1 MTRPILR
8 INMIKYQIELDR
20 AKRNLTR
27 TCNDIIANYERKLAA
42 LVKQRDAD
50 LLIANRE
57 YESILNKVMNKQKI
71 DITNAMNKAERDRL
85 KREADALYAMRCQV
99 KREELERQL
108 QAEREAKIANNGLHK
123 FNDHRDIMK

>member
-1 MTRPILR
+1 ML
-8 INMIKYQIELDR
+8 KYQIELDR

-27 TCNDIIANYERKLAA
+27 TCEDIIGNYERKLAA

-50 LLIANRE
+50 LTAANRE
-57 YESILNKVMNKQKI
+57 YESILNKVIDKQKLEV
-71 DITNAMNKAERDRL
+71 TNAMDKTERE
-85 KREADALYAMRCQV
+85 KRKRDADALYAMRCQV

-123 FNDHRDIMK
+123 FNDYRDIMK